1 MRYNLEYYLECFSQ
15 NSSFKVETFRQTQQ
29 KALEIWKTESWETS
43 YSKGPNRRGGPN
55 KRALWKIANCILRE
69 VVQIRELVGKLRLY
83 RYGLE

>member
-1 MRYNLEYYLECFSQ
+1 MYIFHVLWKINKYNTK
-15 NSSFKVETFRQTQQ
+15 NN
-29 KALEIWKTESWETS
+29 
-43 YSKGPNRRGGPN
+43 YSRGPNKRGGPN